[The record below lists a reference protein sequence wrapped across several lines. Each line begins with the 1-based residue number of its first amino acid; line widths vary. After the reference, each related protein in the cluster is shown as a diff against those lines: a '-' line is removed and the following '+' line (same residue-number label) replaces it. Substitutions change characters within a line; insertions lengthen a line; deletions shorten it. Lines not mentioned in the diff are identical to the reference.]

1 MPNNLLPDL
10 MIICN
15 ESFEGKRQETP
26 PLIAIEIVSPSS
38 ASIDY
43 FTKRLKYELLGVQ
56 EYWIVSPDEKCV
68 MVIRYATRE
77 QERYCDSSV
86 KSYVLPEIQIDL
98 NKIFA

>member
-1 MPNNLLPDL
+1 

-26 PLIAIEIVSPSS
+26 PLVAIEIVSPSS